1 MSEQFRYQA
10 KTQEDKEEIKNAE
23 KQNESRDIELFFE
36 GFIKNSR
43 VIRTKEFSKDFSVT
57 LTPCTVEQL
66 LEAELVLRGNNPGIP
81 IDTMA
86 RLRSCSILSYAILK
100 IGNLEIRKPEEDAD
114 KNINRRLALYQQL
127 LSLPPVLVREIY
139 DFYLETVEEQ
149 EKMFAS
155 PKELGDKIENF

>member
-1 MSEQFRYQA
+1 MNEQFKYEA
-10 KTQEDKEEIKNAE
+10 KTQEDKNEIKEAVE
-23 KQNESRDIELFFE
+23 KNESKDIELFFE

-43 VIRTKEFSKDFSVT
+43 VIQTKEFGKGFSVT
-57 LTPCTVEQL
+57 LTPCTVQQL

-81 IDTMA
+81 LDTMA

-100 IGNLEIRKPEEDAD
+100 IGNVEIRKQDDDAD

-149 EKMFAS
+149 EKMFS
-155 PKELGDKIENF
+155 DPKAFTDQIENF